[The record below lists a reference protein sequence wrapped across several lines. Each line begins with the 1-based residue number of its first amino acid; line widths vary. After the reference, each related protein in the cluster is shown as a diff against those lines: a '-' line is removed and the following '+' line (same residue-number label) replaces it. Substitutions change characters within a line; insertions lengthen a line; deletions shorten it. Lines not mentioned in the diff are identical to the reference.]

1 MVSGSWETSHSCEK
15 EKSPAPLFI
24 LALGKSMTF
33 DITDTADDNGM
44 LQQC

>member
-1 MVSGSWETSHSCEK
+1 MVSGSWETSRSCEK

-24 LALGKSMTF
+24 LALGMSMTF
-33 DITDTADDNGM
+33 DISHRADDNGM